1 MLYNTLIL
9 PHISY
14 GIMVWG
20 YQRNRLNKI
29 QKKAIRIITSNKY
42 NSHTEPLFKQLNMLK
57 LEDLLKLQQLK
68 FYSKFNEG
76 SLPVYLQNW
85 DITPNA
91 RVHNYNTR
99 ELGCIH
105 TFKVKHE
112 FAIKCLKYN
121 LPKLMNDT
129 PKRVK
134 DKINT
139 HSLKGLINYGKND
152 MIHKYSIIQHCYKS
166 GSGVAEW
173 ARELTGER
181 TVNGSSPAAVK
192 TFRFAS
198 ELWQFRLPRQ
208 TVQNISKL

>member
-1 MLYNTLIL
+1 
-9 PHISY
+9 
-14 GIMVWG
+14 MVWG

-68 FYSKFNEG
+68 FYFKFNEG

-112 FAIKCLKYN
+112 FAQKCLKYN
-121 LPKLMNDT
+121 LPKLINDT

-139 HSLKGLINYGKND
+139 HSLKGFINYGKND
-152 MIHKYSIIQHCYKS
+152 MIHKYSNICIIQHCYIYVSKVNYIYNNYDGSKS
-166 GSGVAEW
+166 HA
-173 ARELTGER
+173 
-181 TVNGSSPAAVK
+181 
-192 TFRFAS
+192 
-198 ELWQFRLPRQ
+198 
-208 TVQNISKL
+208 